1 MQKHVGTLVDT
12 GSRVF
17 VVFRQLPNDPNMCL
31 VVYRDSIPEIYAYAV
46 SRFVMED
53 GQHTTT
59 EDLADMMD
67 ARGIMPTG
75 ENMLTALHTKG
86 LLVPKPTENVL
97 MWLDEQNSIKLDV
110 LNKNWGEANSPKK
123 PTKEVTDFNPFDS
136 TEATVL
142 EDIEHQ
148 IKDMERTIEKL
159 VQRAKMLDDT
169 FEYHSTLVAEQP
181 VVETNDSDDLVIRI
195 PAADIVTMSLTKF
208 NELTKVPFREHK
220 KRLNG

>member
-1 MQKHVGTLVDT
+1 MQKHIGTLVDT

-17 VVFRQLPNDPNMCL
+17 VIFRQLPNDPNMCL
-31 VVYRDSIPEIYAYAV
+31 VVYRDSIPEIYSYAV
-46 SRFVMED
+46 GRFVMED

-59 EDLADMMD
+59 EDLADVMD

-75 ENMLTALHTKG
+75 ENMLTALHNKG

-110 LNKNWGEANSPKK
+110 LNKNWGDAIAPKK

-148 IKDMERTIEKL
+148 IKDMERSIEKL

-169 FEYHSTLVAEQP
+169 FEYHSSLVAEQP
-181 VVETNDSDDLVIRI
+181 VVETNDTDDLVIRI